1 MKVKFNDSDNF
12 IKLDSYV
19 LYQDKVDMQGQGITE
34 NLSGFILYE
43 DDEETIVRDCS
54 EYKHKWNI
62 YTERENGIVL
72 TESETDRERKP
83 NPDAEKP
90 VEIVDVPN
98 NEELAEC
105 IADLMYELSAS
116 ELGLQGEV

>member
-12 IKLDSYV
+12 MKLDSYV

-43 DDEETIVRDCS
+43 DDEETIIRDCS

-83 NPDAEKP
+83 NLDAEKP

-116 ELGLQGEV
+116 ELGIQGEV

>member
-1 MKVKFNDSDNF
+1 MKVKFNDNDNF
-12 IKLDSYV
+12 MKLDSYV

-43 DDEETIVRDCS
+43 DDEETIIRDCS

-72 TESETDRERKP
+72 TESETDRERKQ

-116 ELGLQGEV
+116 ELGIQGEV

>member
-83 NPDAEKP
+83 NLDAEKP